1 MERGPVTSRI
11 PSISKIP
18 ICSCANQETGVR
30 MDKDRSSK
38 KGVGNVGDQ
47 QMEKKHQIWFFNY
60 SGWWMW
66 IEEETSPQLVP
77 SDIKVSYAN
86 FIDSNIERIEDITPP
101 ELVPSDAH
109 LEDDDEDVFDW
120 EPGNISEKLKIK
132 AERNLLKIKAENEK
146 LRQENQR
153 LKAKK
158 GLSLINQLCF
168 RFMLFMQVDVC
179 KTANP
184 EERRM
189 KQHN

>member
-1 MERGPVTSRI
+1 MERGPLISRI
-11 PSISKIP
+11 PSISRIP
-18 ICSCANQETGVR
+18 ICSWASQETGVKKE
-30 MDKDRSSK
+30 KDRTSK
-38 KGVGNVGDQ
+38 KGVENVGDQ

-86 FIDSNIERIEDITPP
+86 FIDSNIERIEDITSP

-109 LEDDDEDVFDW
+109 LEDDDEDVCDW
-120 EPGNISEKLKIK
+120 EPGNISEIDYPIFMKIK
-132 AERNLLKIKAENEK
+132 AERDLLKTKAENEK

-158 GLSLINQLCF
+158 GVSLINRLCF
-168 RFMLFMQVDVC
+168 RFMLFMVGEV
-179 KTANP
+179 AESVFNSF
-184 EERRM
+184 
-189 KQHN
+189 